1 MVSTT
6 RRNVVFFVLPALHG
20 GGAERVTLAL
30 LRAFQDSYDWH
41 PILVLTTN
49 RKGLLDDQIPENTE
63 VIRLDASSGRRA
75 IPKLLKLIRSF
86 EPDIVFASLDHVN
99 ATLGIIQPLFSSK
112 TSLVLRATSFRSLKS
127 NLMRVLLSWSFR
139 RANMVVFQ
147 SEQMRL
153 SMVRMLR
160 LPKEHANTVVPNPLD
175 RSKIQSLAATDL
187 DPEAVEF
194 WGLNQFESCKRLS
207 SPKLVAAGGV
217 YWAKGFDLLVDAIR
231 ILGREDIRV
240 AILGQGEQEEEI
252 RRKIEDAGL
261 QNQIRMFGFQRN
273 PYAWFARADGFVL
286 SSRVEGFPNVVLE
299 ALACGC
305 PVIGTPMPGLEGLQ
319 GCRLSS
325 DISAEALSKVI
336 GSFLSAPHS
345 SETETSLAP
354 FDVSAVQKHY
364 EMIFNSLVSKGS

>member
-1 MVSTT
+1 
-6 RRNVVFFVLPALHG
+6 
-20 GGAERVTLAL
+20 
-30 LRAFQDSYDWH
+30 
-41 PILVLTTN
+41 
-49 RKGLLDDQIPENTE
+49 
-63 VIRLDASSGRRA
+63 
-75 IPKLLKLIRSF
+75 
-86 EPDIVFASLDHVN
+86 
-99 ATLGIIQPLFSSK
+99 
-112 TSLVLRATSFRSLKS
+112 
-127 NLMRVLLSWSFR
+127 
-139 RANMVVFQ
+139 
-147 SEQMRL
+147 
-153 SMVRMLR
+153 MVRMLR